1 MLPLLLVTAAL
12 QQAAVIV
19 PDSGET
25 HLRNIRQIT
34 FGGQNAEAYF
44 SHSGRQ
50 LILQRTPGDSGCDQQ
65 YVVNTDGTGLHR
77 VSSGL
82 GRTTCGYF
90 FAGDARIFYASTE
103 HADTACPPRPD
114 YSQGYVWA
122 LYDYDIYV
130 ADSSGRH
137 KKRLTRNRGYDAEGT
152 LSPDGR
158 TIVFTSLRNGDLD
171 IYTMRTNGTHLRR
184 LTHALGYDGGPFFSP
199 DGEWIAFFANG
210 KLKKAAL
217 SGGGATVLADAE
229 NPRGGTWLE
238 DGTIVFAPRVETP
251 LFRVPAAGGTPVA
264 ITKLDAAANEHTHR
278 WPDGLPGARGLLY
291 TVSTRTGNYDEA
303 RLVVE
308 GPGGTPRRVLV
319 NGATQ
324 GRYFSS
330 GHIVYLHDR
339 TLFAVPFDLD
349 RLALAGTAV
358 PVIQGVASAN
368 VNGGAQDIL
377 QLYTRPA
384 WRFNPYSTPVKGLYI
399 CSSSTP
405 PGGGV
410 HGMCGYY
417 AAQAVL
423 RRN

>member
-12 QQAAVIV
+12 QQAAVIA

-103 HADTACPPRPD
+103 HADSACPPRPD

-130 ADSSGRH
+130 ADSSGRN

-199 DGEWIAFFANG
+199 DGKQIVYRASRLTTARDSADYRALLAKNLVRPTAMDLWVMNADGSGKRRVTQLAGASFAPYFTPDG
-210 KLKKAAL
+210 KRIIF
-217 SGGGATVLADAE
+217 ATNFQ
-229 NPRGGTWLE
+229 NPRSRNFDLYLVNP
-238 DGTIVFAPRVETP
+238 DGTGLEQVTTNPDF
-251 LFRVPAAGGTPVA
+251 
-264 ITKLDAAANEHTHR
+264 DAFPMFS
-278 WPDGLPGARGLLY
+278 PDGQ
-291 TVSTRTGNYDEA
+291 
-303 RLVVE
+303 RLVWASNRHGSVRGE
-308 GPGGTPRRVLV
+308 T
-319 NGATQ
+319 NIFIA
-324 GRYFSS
+324 
-330 GHIVYLHDR
+330 DW
-339 TLFAVPFDLD
+339 VP
-349 RLALAGTAV
+349 
-358 PVIQGVASAN
+358 
-368 VNGGAQDIL
+368 
-377 QLYTRPA
+377 
-384 WRFNPYSTPVKGLYI
+384 
-399 CSSSTP
+399 
-405 PGGGV
+405 
-410 HGMCGYY
+410 
-417 AAQAVL
+417 
-423 RRN
+423 